1 MSGARKVIAGA
12 LAFAV
17 LVGATIWVGRA
28 LDREAQVKDREVR
41 EWCASVGWRLAGC
54 PVVQGKEP
62 ALTPVVDRAGESRA
76 IAAQIVAAC
85 KRAERARV
93 YFQACDTIHGD

>member
-54 PVVQGKEP
+54 LAADRQEP
-62 ALTPVVDRAGESRA
+62 AFAEDERAREVRE
-76 IAAQIVAAC
+76 IAQQIVDAC
-85 KRAERARV
+85 ERAERV
-93 YFQACDTIHGD
+93 GTYFRACDSIVSD